1 MSRILTGTFV
11 IATSLFAS
19 NTFARAQGCGCG
31 TSRPPLRCGTVVSVE
46 CAPAEPATH
55 RLVAAWS
62 SVLVA
67 PPAAPAFRQLT
78 TVRPSATGVSLATA
92 VTTRAKLSLRTEMAT
107 PGGSVR
113 ENVAGSV
120 NGAGSVSGTGS
131 VSGGG
136 TVNGAG
142 SDNGKGRLDPDVLT
156 GSPQDLQSFNTE
168 RIWTD
173 SSGVHKRLAR
183 FVRIEGTQVI
193 LLNAQGRTTR
203 VEVQNLSTEDQLFLD
218 QLRQTSMKRAFPSN
232 QQHSVASR
240 S

>member
-11 IATSLFAS
+11 ITTFLLAS
-19 NTFARAQGCGCG
+19 NTFACAQGCGCG
-31 TSRPPLRCGTVVSVE
+31 TSLPPLRCGTVVSVE
-46 CAPAEPATH
+46 CAPCRTSYTP
-55 RLVAAWS
+55 VGCGMVVS
-62 SVLVA
+62 
-67 PPAAPAFRQLT
+67 
-78 TVRPSATGVSLATA
+78 TGCTSGGTSFSPVDYSTA
-92 VTTRAKLSLRTEMAT
+92 VSNGCVSCNGSNNQGEVVIANGNGNT
-107 PGGSVR
+107 GGSVR

-120 NGAGSVSGTGS
+120 NGTGSVSGT
-131 VSGGG
+131 
-136 TVNGAG
+136 G

-173 SSGVHKRLAR
+173 SSGLHKRLAR

-193 LLNAQGRTTR
+193 LQNAQGRTTR
-203 VEVQNLSTEDQLFLD
+203 VEVQNLSTADQLFLD

-232 QQHSVASR
+232 QQHNIASR

>member
-11 IATSLFAS
+11 ITTFLLTS
-19 NTFARAQGCGCG
+19 NTFVGAQGCGCG
-31 TSRPPLRCGTVVSVE
+31 TSSSPLHCGTVVSVE
-46 CAPAEPATH
+46 CAPCRTSYTP
-55 RLVAAWS
+55 VGCGM
-62 SVLVA
+62 V
-67 PPAAPAFRQLT
+67 
-78 TVRPSATGVSLATA
+78 VSNGFTSGGTSFSPVDYSTA
-92 VTTRAKLSLRTEMAT
+92 VSNGCASCNGGNYQGEVVIANGNGNT
-107 PGGSVR
+107 GGSVR

-120 NGAGSVSGTGS
+120 SGTR
-131 VSGGG
+131 
-136 TVNGAG
+136 

-193 LLNAQGRTTR
+193 LQNAQGRTTR
-203 VEVQNLSTEDQLFLD
+203 VEIQNLSNADQLFLD